1 MDPMSLSTLLI
12 CFGGGVVG
20 AALGGL
26 FSFVICGLIVL
37 MGCVVIMSGGSEFIL
52 LQIGLGPIF
61 GPHVGGFTAGVVAV
75 TYAAGVK
82 KNLVSE
88 TGKDILSPLVDTSW
102 DVLVVGGVAS
112 VIAHLLLQV
121 LAQIP
126 VINTFDI
133 IALDVVIIAIVA
145 RALFCQEMPFG
156 NLDSIKKN
164 GLLGT
169 DKGALSWVPWAAA
182 PSKLITIGL
191 GVGLL
196 SGGLAMGVKE
206 TMVASGTYANP
217 GGPVVPVIICWSL
230 AAISLIALEL
240 GTGEIQ
246 KFPVWHCQSILSAI
260 AFLTFDS
267 ILIAGVVGILAALLQ
282 ELMARLFWNHGSNHI
297 DPPACAIAVGTFI
310 ISLVSKAIV

>member
-26 FSFVICGLIVL
+26 FSFVICGLVVL
-37 MGCVVIMSGGSEFIL
+37 VGCVVIMSGGSEFIL
-52 LQIGLGPIF
+52 LQVGLGPIF
-61 GPHVGGFTAGVVAV
+61 GPHVGGFVAGCVAV

-82 KNLVSE
+82 KNLASA

-102 DVLVVGGVAS
+102 DVLIVGGVAA

-121 LAQIP
+121 LAKIP

-133 IALDVVIIAIVA
+133 IALDVVIMQIAA
-145 RALFCQEMPFG
+145 RAFFCQEMPLG
-156 NLDSIKKN
+156 NLDSIKKY

-169 DKGALSWVPWAAA
+169 DKGSLSWVPWAAS

-206 TMVASGTYANP
+206 AMVASGTYANP

-310 ISLVSKAIV
+310 INMVSKVV